1 MEENKNSGVDMS
13 NYMDSKKKVGVVRAL
28 PKNNKNGSKN
38 IIYLAII
45 AVCILIMAMLWTYY
59 NK

>member
-13 NYMDSKKKVGVVRAL
+13 NYMDSKKKVVVGRAL
-28 PKNNKNGSKN
+28 PKNKNESKN
-38 IIYLAII
+38 RIYLAII
-45 AVCILIMAMLWTYY
+45 VACILIMAMLWAYY